1 MLDDENSDSTEK
13 IPTTSS
19 QHLRDF
25 KLAIEFKHLM
35 QHAPSG
41 VYLIPELKNIRRLH
55 GVIFIRKGL
64 YRDGVFRFTM
74 ILPELYNS
82 MNSHPEIFFTLP
94 VYNPLI
100 HPETGKL
107 DLIQDENLKVW
118 NPEKHFI
125 LTALTFL
132 KKIFYLKQY
141 DSFKFVSNED
151 ARNLFN
157 SNKNQ
162 YIENVQSFV
171 RQSID
176 SVHDDQHKLCTLI
189 FTEPKPA
196 HELVRENLLA
206 NNNNTNDNNNEN
218 DNFKS
223 CYHDVDDFNNDDE
236 NGNNDNNLIL

>member
-1 MLDDENSDSTEK
+1 MKESDEDSPEK
-13 IPTTSS
+13 SSITTS

-35 QHAPSG
+35 KHAPSG

-55 GVIFIRKGL
+55 GVIFIRKGI

-82 MNSHPEIFFTLP
+82 INSHPEIFFTLP

-107 DLIQDENLKVW
+107 DLIQDENLKLW

-125 LTALTFL
+125 LSALTFL
-132 KKIFYLKQY
+132 KKIFYLKDY
-141 DSFKFVSNED
+141 DSFQYVSNEN

-157 SNKNQ
+157 NNKNQ
-162 YIENVQSFV
+162 FIENAQNFV

-176 SVHDDQHKLCTLI
+176 SVYDDQHKLCTLI

-196 HELVRENLLA
+196 HELVRENLLGENN
-206 NNNNTNDNNNEN
+206 NNNNTENNDSL
-218 DNFKS
+218 KS
-223 CYHDVDDFNNDDE
+223 CYHDIDDDNTDD
-236 NGNNDNNLIL
+236 